1 MNDEHVRMEED
12 GAKEKIVC
20 RIFSFKQKFFE
31 TMPFRLKILQI
42 SFQKFRY
49 ISSSAKS
56 SEIGWWMIYDDDD
69 NDGNTLVRRIYE
81 IYKIQKKIFCLT
93 NDRNTNRMKLN

>member
-42 SFQKFRY
+42 S
-49 ISSSAKS
+49 
-56 SEIGWWMIYDDDD
+56 
-69 NDGNTLVRRIYE
+69 L
-81 IYKIQKKIFCLT
+81 
-93 NDRNTNRMKLN
+93 